1 LLIYSKHYILFM
13 HTTHTTHKIGRT
25 ILNVVVGVKMRE
37 PVKVGHDDGDGEG
50 DAEHATDGAEGG
62 HQFPS

>member
-1 LLIYSKHYILFM
+1 M

-25 ILNVVVGVKMRE
+25 ILNVVVGVKKMRE

-62 HQFPS
+62 HQFPC